1 MPHDNDKT
9 TRSNG
14 KMSREETLT
23 LDGKGLSATTKTL
36 QAMQAL
42 IEFAL
47 THLNYWWI
55 LVFMAIES
63 SFIPFPSEVIVPPA
77 AYLSFTSDS
86 TLNIVLVVIIAT
98 IGADIGALINYFL
111 ARWLGRPIVY
121 RFADSRI
128 GHMCLI
134 DRKKVEHAEEFF
146 RDHGASSTFFG
157 RLVPAV
163 RQLISIPAGLAGM
176 RLDKFLLFTTLGA
189 GIWNSVLALLGYV
202 IYTQMPVGTTKEIAD
217 KAAQYSHEIGY
228 VILVL
233 AIIVMAFLIY
243 KGTKKSK

>member
-1 MPHDNDKT
+1 MNT
-9 TRSNG
+9 
-14 KMSREETLT
+14 
-23 LDGKGLSATTKTL
+23 A
-36 QAMQAL
+36 AL
-42 IEFAL
+42 FLWIL
-47 THLNYWWI
+47 NNLNYWVVM
-55 LVFMAIES
+55 LFMAIES
-63 SFIPFPSEVIVPPA
+63 SFVPFPSEVVVPPA
-77 AYLSFTSDS
+77 AWKAMDPASGMNFL
-86 TLNIVLVVIIAT
+86 LVIVVAT
-98 IGADIGALINYFL
+98 IGADIGALINYYL
-111 ARWLGRPIVY
+111 AKWVGRPIIY

-134 DRKKVEHAEEFF
+134 DREKVETAEEYF
-146 RDHGASSTFFG
+146 RKHGAASTIFG

-189 GIWNSVLALLGYV
+189 GIWNSVLALLGYL

-233 AIIVMAFLIY
+233 AIIVVAFLIY